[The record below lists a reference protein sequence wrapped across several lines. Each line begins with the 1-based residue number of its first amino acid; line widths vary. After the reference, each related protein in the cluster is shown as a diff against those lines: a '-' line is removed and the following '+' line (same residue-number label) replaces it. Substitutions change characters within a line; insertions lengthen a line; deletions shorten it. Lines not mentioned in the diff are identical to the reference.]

1 MQEKDTDV
9 TTEPAKQSVT
19 EQTTA
24 EPAKLGKAV
33 EIYVN
38 NGKVHLVTG
47 LGKDSLLQVLSLAML
62 EAVKEATKKGGD

>member
-9 TTEPAKQSVT
+9 TAEPVA
-19 EQTTA
+19 TA

-38 NGKVHLVTG
+38 NGKVHLVTA

-62 EAVKEATKKGGD
+62 EAVKEATKKGE